1 MKINNKKTN
10 KLAPK
15 EFKNASQQI
24 HVPLKI
30 HSNKHSSFAAI
41 KNTSNKNS
49 TAEMTLKA
57 NVDKTQII
65 PASITFKK
73 DKNKNSNMIDKVTKS
88 IQI

>member
-1 MKINNKKTN
+1 M
-10 KLAPK
+10 
-15 EFKNASQQI
+15 F
-24 HVPLKI
+24 PLKSI
-30 HSNKHSSFAAI
+30 RINIPVFAAI
-41 KNTSNKNS
+41 KNTNNKNS

-73 DKNKNSNMIDKVTKS
+73 DKNQNSNMIDKVTKS